1 MFKPD
6 TVRHL
11 IIAALLTAMGTL
23 VALTPA
29 SAQNSELPQAA
40 AVQ

>member
-11 IIAALLTAMGTL
+11 IIAGLLTAMGTL

-29 SAQNSELPQAA
+29 NAQTADLPPSV
-40 AVQ
+40 AVR

>member
-23 VALTPA
+23 VAFTPA
-29 SAQNSELPQAA
+29 SAQTIELAQAV
-40 AVQ
+40 AVR